1 MKLTSTPAVALADA
15 FIQGSVANGSA
26 PFKIAWYTS
35 DTTFTI
41 DYLQSGIVDV
51 GITYSEVAEKIAFNQ
66 GITTSPGYYAFRD
79 HFLLVGPLS
88 NPANISKTADILTTF
103 SQLRAAADAAVTEL
117 PVRFLSRYDK
127 SATNIKESSLWIGI
141 GQVSD
146 DTTLSNLYS
155 HSQTI

>member
-1 MKLTSTPAVALADA
+1 VELTSTPAVALADA
-15 FIQGSVANGSA
+15 FIQDSVANGSA

-41 DYLQSGIVDV
+41 NYLQSGIVDV

-66 GITTSPGYYAFRD
+66 GITTSAGYYAFRD
-79 HFLLVGPLS
+79 HFLVVGPLS
-88 NPANISKTADILTTF
+88 NPANISKTADILTIF
-103 SQLRAAADAAVTEL
+103 SQLHATAEAAVTEL

-127 SATNIKESSLWIGI
+127 SATNIKESSLWISI

-146 DTTLSNLYS
+146 DMTLSSMHN
-155 HSQTI
+155 HSQKI

>member
-1 MKLTSTPAVALADA
+1 M
-15 FIQGSVANGSA
+15 
-26 PFKIAWYTS
+26 
-35 DTTFTI
+35 
-41 DYLQSGIVDV
+41 

-79 HFLLVGPLS
+79 HFLLVGPPS
-88 NPANISKTADILTTF
+88 NPANISKTADILTIF

-146 DTTLSNLYS
+146 DTTLSSLYS

>member
-1 MKLTSTPAVALADA
+1 MLFAGNSIVPNQRPYVRNPVLLIFNRAQIGPQRYLRHL
-15 FIQGSVANGSA
+15 SRR
-26 PFKIAWYTS
+26 PF
-35 DTTFTI
+35 DTR
-41 DYLQSGIVDV
+41 GV
-51 GITYSEVAEKIAFNQ
+51 GIAFNQ

-79 HFLLVGPLS
+79 HFLLVGPPS
-88 NPANISKTADILTTF
+88 NPANISKTADILTIF
-103 SQLRAAADAAVTEL
+103 SQLRATADAAVTEL

-146 DTTLSNLYS
+146 DTTLSSLYS

>member
-1 MKLTSTPAVALADA
+1 MELTSTPAVALADA
-15 FIQGSVANGSA
+15 FIQDSVANGSA

-41 DYLQSGIVDV
+41 NYLQSGIVDV

-79 HFLLVGPLS
+79 HFLLVGPPS
-88 NPANISKTADILTTF
+88 NPANISKTADILTIF

-117 PVRFLSRYDK
+117 SVRFLSRYDK
-127 SATNIKESSLWIGI
+127 SATNIKVSSLWIGI

-146 DTTLSNLYS
+146 DTTLSSLYS